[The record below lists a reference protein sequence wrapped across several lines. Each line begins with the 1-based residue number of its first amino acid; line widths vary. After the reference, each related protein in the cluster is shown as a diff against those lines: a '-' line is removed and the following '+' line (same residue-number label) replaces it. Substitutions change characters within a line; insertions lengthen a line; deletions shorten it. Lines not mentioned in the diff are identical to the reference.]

1 MLLNLYL
8 FTSVQVK
15 LSSLSFAYMNRQLM
29 KQSLFTL
36 YVHASSSG
44 TALGDGRV
52 ALTPIASDPCVSLP
66 SPFWFKSKFDARNN
80 EIKKVRRWKDKQDW
94 LKGLKNSNI
103 NIQNISTAKWSLCPF
118 LFQGEELKLCTSQF
132 WGCRSCLLSLG
143 GVSLGFFPPTLRSAS
158 SS

>member
-44 TALGDGRV
+44 TALGDRQV
-52 ALTPIASDPCVSLP
+52 PLTPIASDPCVSLP

-80 EIKKVRRWKDKQDW
+80 KIKKVRRCKDKQDW
-94 LKGLKNSNI
+94 LKGQKNPNI
-103 NIQNISTAKWSLCPF
+103 NIQNISTPKRSLCPF
-118 LFQGEELKLCTSQF
+118 FFPRGRVGALHLSILGVQE
-132 WGCRSCLLSLG
+132 LSLESW
-143 GVSLGFFPPTLRSAS
+143 GVSLGFFPQL
-158 SS
+158 